1 MPFFSKFVVKLRL
14 KICFLDGSMFVRLLI
29 LAKYATTRPGDNSGI
44 DMDKIMSYRL
54 FIGLGANLTPD
65 GYSSPREGCIAAV
78 SALADEGVHLS
89 TLSNWYESAPLPIS
103 DQPWYLNAVAEA
115 TTELDAASTL
125 AALHLV
131 ERRFGRIRT
140 KRNAARVLDLDL
152 LDFAGM
158 ISDASDLA
166 LPHPR
171 LHERAF
177 VLMPLSELC
186 PDWVHPLS
194 GIAIQNLIAMI
205 PSDQKIRLAG

>member
-1 MPFFSKFVVKLRL
+1 MRMIIMINNAINRPSDNGDKN
-14 KICFLDGSMFVRLLI
+14 LDDIMGSRLL
-29 LAKYATTRPGDNSGI
+29 
-44 DMDKIMSYRL
+44 
-54 FIGLGANLTPD
+54 IGLGANLTPD
-65 GYSSPREGCIAAV
+65 GYASPREGCIAAV

-89 TLSNWYESAPLPIS
+89 ALSRWYESAPVPIS

-125 AALHLV
+125 AVLHNI
-131 ERRFGRIRT
+131 ERRFGRVRT
-140 KRNAARVLDLDL
+140 ERNAARVLDLDL

-158 ISDASDLA
+158 INDAGDLA

-177 VLMPLSELC
+177 VLLPLGELC

-194 GIAIQNLIAMI
+194 GITIQDLVAMI
-205 PSDQKIRLAG
+205 PADQQIRLAR